1 MKKFLVGFAAVA
13 VLLVGSFCVA
23 NAPSDRALIERV
35 FQVFVEGF
43 SEGDVVKVMSAITD
57 PFVVD
62 GEPLPRSMLAE
73 SLEPPDDDSYRSGG
87 FRDLLLTIEGDKAEG
102 SVKIRQDSKRF
113 DDDGNLEEWEWQELY
128 LEVAF
133 QKNGGE
139 WLLSRGDLVG
149 LTDEGR
155 WSSWEEERVM
165 SRVAERVETLEN
177 LMRDMA
183 APDIVAMCSY
193 PIALYKTDRFGTTK
207 LTLEREHFYQYLKE
221 EFEYS
226 LEAYELLEPEISM
239 LEGYNS
245 VVKCIERSARDVPT
259 SEDHIL
265 YCKRELWIYFD
276 EHAHI
281 VGLSWPSLPM
291 ESVELLKG
299 RFIGW

>member
-1 MKKFLVGFAAVA
+1 MG
-13 VLLVGSFCVA
+13 
-23 NAPSDRALIERV
+23 
-35 FQVFVEGF
+35 
-43 SEGDVVKVMSAITD
+43 
-57 PFVVD
+57 
-62 GEPLPRSMLAE
+62 
-73 SLEPPDDDSYRSGG
+73 
-87 FRDLLLTIEGDKAEG
+87 
-102 SVKIRQDSKRF
+102 
-113 DDDGNLEEWEWQELY
+113 WQELY

-133 QKNGGE
+133 QKIGGE

-276 EHAHI
+276 EHAHSWTVVALSSNG
-281 VGLSWPSLPM
+281 VGRALEGSFHRLVTKAPNWNRAAHPAGSG
-291 ESVELLKG
+291 VGVLLRYAWRVTAVG
-299 RFIGW
+299 VR

>member
-1 MKKFLVGFAAVA
+1 MARA
-13 VLLVGSFCVA
+13 VLRG
-23 NAPSDRALIERV
+23 R
-35 FQVFVEGF
+35 F
-43 SEGDVVKVMSAITD
+43 SEDRRGMAV
-57 PFVVD
+57 
-62 GEPLPRSMLAE
+62 
-73 SLEPPDDDSYRSGG
+73 
-87 FRDLLLTIEGDKAEG
+87 
-102 SVKIRQDSKRF
+102 
-113 DDDGNLEEWEWQELY
+113 GN
-128 LEVAF
+128 
-133 QKNGGE
+133 
-139 WLLSRGDLVG
+139 GDLVG

-265 YCKRELWIYFD
+265 YCKRELWIISMNT
-276 EHAHI
+276 HI
-281 VGLSWPSLPM
+281 VGLSWPS
-291 ESVELLKG
+291 SNGVG
-299 RFIGW
+299 RALEGSFHRLVTRPQTGTEQPISRQGWVFFATHGVTAVGVR